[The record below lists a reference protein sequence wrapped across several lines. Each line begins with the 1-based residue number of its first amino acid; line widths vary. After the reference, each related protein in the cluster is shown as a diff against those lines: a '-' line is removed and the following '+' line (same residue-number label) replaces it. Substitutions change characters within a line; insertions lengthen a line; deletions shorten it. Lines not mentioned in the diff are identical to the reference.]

1 MTHIHGWAV
10 LCALFLVTAGGSA
23 SAATVCVNA
32 KSKPGC
38 YPTISAGIS
47 AAQPGDTVQ
56 VAQGT
61 YREQVIINKPLSLI
75 GANTA
80 NTLIDAGGN
89 NTSSGGN
96 GVGIYVDGMDNL
108 TAVEKLVGGTGL
120 SEVVV

>member
-1 MTHIHGWAV
+1 MRHIRGWAA
-10 LCALFLVTAGGSA
+10 LCILFLVAAGGSA

-32 KSKPGC
+32 KPKPGC

-89 NTSSGGN
+89 NTTRGRNSL
-96 GVGIYVDGMDNL
+96 GIDG
-108 TAVEKLVGGTGL
+108 
-120 SEVVV
+120 